1 LLSIQCLGAFKR
13 FKCFLGPR
21 VYRDITNEV
30 QESRKPNFLE
40 SNHNHIHGFGTNVSG
55 VEDTNIPYWS
65 KNSALGIVKQ
75 RIELIHLD

>member
-1 LLSIQCLGAFKR
+1 MKFKSLGNPTSLKA
-13 FKCFLGPR
+13 
-21 VYRDITNEV
+21 ITI
-30 QESRKPNFLE
+30 
-40 SNHNHIHGFGTNVSG
+40 IHGFGTNVSG